1 MNKDFKLFQK
11 KMVGYLKSYNEKY
24 KFKGKLE

>member
-1 MNKDFKLFQK
+1 MTNDFKLFQK
-11 KMVGYLKSYNEKY
+11 KMVRYLKSYNEKY